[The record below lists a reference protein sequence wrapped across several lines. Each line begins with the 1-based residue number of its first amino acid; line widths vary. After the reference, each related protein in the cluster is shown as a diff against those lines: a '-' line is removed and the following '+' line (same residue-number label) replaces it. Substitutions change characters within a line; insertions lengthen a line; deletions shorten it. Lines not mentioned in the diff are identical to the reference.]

1 MFSPNTRDECKQSL
15 LLSIYKLVQAIE
27 TDDDG
32 QHPTWLA
39 NSIHS
44 DTREYFNAER
54 WKPSPV
60 YEGILTRIPT
70 GEVLTLHIR
79 MWQAETPE
87 DEERSQQWGTGKV
100 VKIESLYRPA
110 DGARFGLMPTGKRK
124 PRSFQ
129 CRAAVFA
136 SLKVWK
142 GKLTPQ
148 QAQAREPFYRHE
160 TLPPVQDSQ
169 EARA

>member
-1 MFSPNTRDECKQSL
+1 MSIPNSRDGYKQSL
-15 LLSIYKLVQAIE
+15 LLDIYKLVQAIE
-27 TDDDG
+27 TDDSSNY
-32 QHPTWLA
+32 PTSLA
-39 NSIHS
+39 QSIHS

-70 GEVLTLHIR
+70 GEVVTLHIR

-87 DEERSQQWGTGKV
+87 DEQRCQQWVTGKV
-100 VKIESLYRPA
+100 VKIERLYRPD
-110 DGARFGLMPTGKRK
+110 DGARFGLVPTGKRN

-129 CRAAVFA
+129 YRAVVSS
-136 SLKVWK
+136 SLKVWR

-148 QAQAREPFYRHE
+148 QAQARKPFYHHE
-160 TLPPVQDSQ
+160 TIPPVQYNQ
-169 EARA
+169 EASA